1 MEGIKTI
8 RSDPADLKQ
17 SESATIFCLPN
28 FIFSYCLLTPLFL
41 EKALEKEKK
50 RIVEGKGMTE
60 IKQQLAEQV
69 ITMIR
74 IRISY
79 IPVRILPKILVSPRS
94 RLQFFNTIVELLNSF
109 GLERTLRYR

>member
-17 SESATIFCLPN
+17 SWVGYTIFCLPS
-28 FIFSYCLLTPLFL
+28 FTFSYCLLTPLSL

-79 IPVRILPKILVSPRS
+79 IPVRIPKILISPRS